1 MVLWIFGAKFVR
13 IALAGGIAVLS
24 VGCVEKRNRAEAMA
38 YQSSSAAASSNAPKT
53 GDVKDSCASICERSH
68 VLRCTNADQCL
79 VNCVGAGTGT
89 PCNAEFLA
97 FYQCLVP
104 QPIANWECAEDGV
117 AAIKP
122 GICNKEQERAVRCME
137 SKAQP

>member
-1 MVLWIFGAKFVR
+1 MVRWNFGAHFVP
-13 IALAGGIAVLS
+13 AGLAVGIAVLS
-24 VGCVEKRNRAEAMA
+24 VGCVEKKQNPAEAMA
-38 YQSSSAAASSNAPKT
+38 YKSSSATARAKT
-53 GDVKDSCASICERSH
+53 PDVKDACASICERSH
-68 VLRCTNADQCL
+68 VLRCPNADQCL
-79 VNCVGAGTGT
+79 VNCVAAATGT
-89 PCNAEFLA
+89 PCNAEFQA

-122 GICNKEQERAVRCME
+122 GICNKEQERAIRCME